1 MENYTIEPLKGYGDL
16 FFVMSIDDL
25 VRTLGQPS
33 NQEEVDS
40 PFDDDTHVIVL
51 DYDDDAFSAFFEN
64 DSVSKLSNLY
74 TMNENSVLFGAK
86 VFDLNRD
93 ELVELMKQNGYEE
106 YSEDNEDGYCIS
118 YDELNI
124 DFYFDDNQL
133 VEVFWE
139 R

>member
-1 MENYTIEPLKGYGDL
+1 MENYTIEPLKGYGEL
-16 FFVMSIDDL
+16 FFGMSIDDL

-40 PFDDDTHVIVL
+40 PFDDDTHVMVL

-106 YSEDNEDGYCIS
+106 YSEDNEDG
-118 YDELNI
+118 
-124 DFYFDDNQL
+124 
-133 VEVFWE
+133 
-139 R
+139 